1 MIPMKKTL
9 ISLSLA
15 LTAMVTIFSS
25 NALALSE
32 EAYEKLDILANVFE
46 RIKSSYVTDVTDTEV
61 LESAIN
67 GMLVSLD
74 PHSSYMAKDGYK
86 DMREQ
91 TSGEFGGLGIEVTME
106 RGVVKVVSPIDDTP
120 AAEAGLEPGD
130 FIIKIDGEDV
140 QGQSLGEAVDKMRG
154 KVGTKIVIK
163 VYRESE
169 KKAFDVT
176 IVRAKIKVTPVKS
189 HLEDDGVGYLRI
201 TTFNAKVDSD
211 VEKAIKDMVKAND
224 GEPLRGLVLDLRNN
238 PGGLL
243 TQAVAA
249 SDAFLEKGQIVSTK
263 GRVSSQ
269 NQEFN
274 ASSGD
279 LINGK
284 PIVVLINKG
293 SASASEIVAGALQD
307 HKRAVIIG
315 TTSFGKGS
323 VQTVMPLPGGN
334 GMRLTTAL
342 YYTPSG
348 RSIQAEGI
356 KPDVVVKP
364 AKVEEFD
371 AGDESFGEAALK
383 GHIELPDDIDDKSKD
398 AKKDR
403 EKRVSA
409 KQKEVDEKK
418 LERRKNDFQLQ
429 RAIGMVKALSIWS
442 EAKK

>member
-1 MIPMKKTL
+1 MKKSI

-15 LTAMVTIFSS
+15 VAAMVTIFTQ
-25 NALALSE
+25 NAQALSE
-32 EAYEKLDILANVFE
+32 EAYEKLDILAHVFE
-46 RIKSSYVTDVTDTEV
+46 RIKSSYVEDVSDTDV
-61 LESAIN
+61 LEAAIN

-74 PHSSYMAKDGYK
+74 PHSSYMAKEGYK

-106 RGVVKVVSPIDDTP
+106 RGVIKVVSPIDDTP
-120 AAEAGLEPGD
+120 AAEAGIEPGD

-140 QGQSLGEAVDKMRG
+140 QGQTLGEAVEKMRG
-154 KVGTKIVIK
+154 KVNTKIVIK

-176 IVRAKIKVTPVKS
+176 IIRAKIKVTPVKA
-189 HLEDDGVGYLRI
+189 HLEEDGIGYLRI
-201 TTFNAKVDSD
+201 KTFNAKVGSK
-211 VEKAIKDMVKAND
+211 VEQAIAGLVKENK
-224 GEPLRGLVLDLRNN
+224 GPLSGLVLDLRNN

-243 TQAVAA
+243 VQAVAA
-249 SDAFLEKGQIVSTK
+249 SDAFLEKGLIVSTK
-263 GRVSSQ
+263 GRIASQ
-269 NQEFN
+269 NQEFK
-274 ASSGD
+274 ATSGD

-284 PIVVLINKG
+284 PIVVIVNKG

-323 VQTVMPLPGGN
+323 VQTVMNLPGGN

-356 KPDVVVKP
+356 MPDVIVKR
-364 AKVEEFD
+364 AKIEEID
-371 AGDESFGEAALK
+371 AGEESFGEASLK

-403 EKRVSA
+403 KKRVEA
-409 KQKEVDEKK
+409 KQKLEDDKK
-418 LERRKNDFQLQ
+418 LERRKKDYQLQ
-429 RAIGMVKALSIWS
+429 RAIGMVKALGIWS
-442 EAKK
+442 EAK

>member
-1 MIPMKKTL
+1 MSMKKTI
-9 ISLSLA
+9 ISLSLTAA
-15 LTAMVTIFSS
+15 LICGLLPSS
-25 NALALSE
+25 AFALSE

-46 RIKSSYVTDVTDTEV
+46 RIKSSYVEEVTDTEV
-61 LESAIN
+61 LEAAIN

-74 PHSSYMAKDGYK
+74 PHSSYMAKDSYE

-140 QGQSLGEAVDKMRG
+140 QGQTLGEAVDKMRG
-154 KVGTKIVIK
+154 KVGTKITIK
-163 VYRESE
+163 VFRESE
-169 KKAFDVT
+169 KKAFDVV
-176 IVRAKIKVTPVKS
+176 IVRDKIKVTPVKS
-189 HLEDDGVGYLRI
+189 HLEADGVGYVRI
-201 TTFNAKVDSD
+201 TTFNAMVGDD
-211 VEKAIKDMVKAND
+211 VEKAIKEMVKEND
-224 GEPLRGLVLDLRNN
+224 SKPLTGLVLDLRNN

-249 SDAFLEKGQIVSTK
+249 ADIFLEKGQIVSTK
-263 GRVSSQ
+263 GRVSNQ

-274 ASSGD
+274 AKSGD
-279 LINGK
+279 ILDGK
-284 PIVVLINKG
+284 PIVVIVNKG

-307 HKRAVIIG
+307 HKRAVVIG

-364 AKVEEFD
+364 AKIEEIET
-371 AGDESFGEAALK
+371 GDESFGEAALK
-383 GHIELPDDIDDKSKD
+383 GHIELPDDVIDKSKD
-398 AKKDR
+398 AKNDLK
-403 EKRVSA
+403 KRKEV
-409 KQKEVDEKK
+409 KQKIEDEKK
-418 LERRKNDFQLQ
+418 LERRQKDYQLQ

-442 EAKK
+442 EAKR

>member
-211 VEKAIKDMVKAND
+211 VEEAIKDMVKAND